1 MACIWTPVSPKR
13 GVLGGAAFGTWSAL
27 QLGMTNALTPCSR
40 LLVLLLVATAALSG
54 CGSSRGFSREELRS
68 LSESKLG
75 SSIDSEMVSAEFH
88 STRCERAEADAC
100 PKSPT
105 PEVEVH
111 VEERSVVFDFSNVQS
126 PGVFADAQFEG
137 FVADLTHPERSV
149 LYAMVNATFTN
160 VDLGPDAVVYDRGG
174 VELNLAGVAY
184 DSTTFIRVDL
194 LVAPL
199 NLLRNVE

>member
-1 MACIWTPVSPKR
+1 
-13 GVLGGAAFGTWSAL
+13 
-27 QLGMTNALTPCSR
+27 MTNALTSCPR
-40 LLVLLLVATAALSG
+40 LLVLLLVATEALSG
-54 CGSSRGFSREELRS
+54 CGSSREFSRDELRL
-68 LSESKLG
+68 LSKSNLG
-75 SSIDSEMVSAEFH
+75 SRIDSEMVSAEFH

-100 PKSPT
+100 PNSPT

-111 VEERSVVFDFSNVQS
+111 VEDRSIVFDFSNVQA
-126 PGVFADAQFEG
+126 PGVFADAEFEG
-137 FVADLTHPERSV
+137 FVADLTHPDRSV
-149 LYAMVNATFTN
+149 LYATVNATFTN